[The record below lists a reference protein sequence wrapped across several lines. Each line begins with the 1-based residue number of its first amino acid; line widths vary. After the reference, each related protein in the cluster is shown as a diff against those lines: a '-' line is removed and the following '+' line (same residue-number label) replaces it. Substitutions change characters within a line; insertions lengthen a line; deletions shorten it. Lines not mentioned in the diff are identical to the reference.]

1 MDVGVDVGGTFT
13 DFVGFRGRAVVSAKL
28 PSSKDPAEAVLAGM
42 RQLGAEGM
50 SHGTTVATN
59 AILERKGARTA
70 FVTTAGFEDLLTI
83 ARQDRP
89 SLYDLRVARPSAPVP
104 RERCFGLRE
113 RVDAD
118 GRVRVRPSKTEI
130 GRVARAVRDSG
141 AESVAISLLF
151 SFLHPAHERAMSR
164 ALRDLPTSVSHEVL
178 AEFREFERSS
188 TTALDA
194 YIKPLVR
201 RYLES
206 LAGVIRGGFYVMK
219 SSGGVVP
226 HQAILRRPVEIVVSG
241 PAGGVAAAV
250 ALARLTGSQNLL
262 TFDMGGT
269 SADFSTI
276 VRGAAS
282 WTTEALIDTF
292 PIALP
297 ILDIESVGAGGG
309 GLAWLD
315 TGRALRVG
323 PQRTRAGP
331 RPLADGDGGAV
342 PHRPDPE
349 PLAGA
354 VGAGPPRRR
363 LSL

>member
-1 MDVGVDVGGTFT
+1 MT
-13 DFVGFRGRAVVSAKL
+13 
-28 PSSKDPAEAVLAGM
+28 
-42 RQLGAEGM
+42 
-50 SHGTTVATN
+50 
-59 AILERKGARTA
+59 
-70 FVTTAGFEDLLTI
+70 
-83 ARQDRP
+83 RP
-89 SLYDLRVARPSAPVP
+89 PAPVP
-104 RERCFGLRE
+104 RERCVGLRE

-130 GRVARAVRDSG
+130 GRVARAARDSG
-141 AESVAISLLF
+141 AESVAIWLLF
-151 SFLHPAHERAMSR
+151 SFLHPEHERAMSR
-164 ALRDLPTSVSHEVL
+164 AFRDLPTSVSHEVL

-194 YIKPLVR
+194 YVKPLVR

-206 LAGVIRGGFYVMK
+206 LAGVVQGGFYVMK

-250 ALARLTGSQNLL
+250 ALARTTGPQNLL
-262 TFDMGGT
+262 TFDMRGT

-309 GLAWLD
+309 SLAWLD

-323 PQRTRAGP
+323 PQSAG
-331 RPLADGDGGAV
+331 ADPGPMAYGKGGTSPTVTDADLFAGALGPSLLGGA
-342 PHRPDPE
+342 
-349 PLAGA
+349 L
-354 VGAGPPRRR
+354 PPRRDIPGQGAHPLR
-363 LSL
+363 GAEGVCSHQNASAVSRGVPPTPGQ

>member
-13 DFVGFRGRAVVSAKL
+13 DFVGFRGRAVASAKL

-42 RQLGAEGM
+42 GQLGAAGM

-70 FVTTAGFEDLLTI
+70 FITTAGFEDLLTI
-83 ARQDRP
+83 GRQDRP
-89 SLYDLRVARPSAPVP
+89 SLYDLRVTRPPAPVP

-118 GRVRVRPSKTEI
+118 GRVRVPPSKTEI
-130 GRVARAVRDSG
+130 RRVARAVRDSG

-151 SFLHPAHERAMSR
+151 SFLHPEHERAMSR
-164 ALRDLPTSVSHEVL
+164 ALRGLPASVSHEVL

-206 LAGVIRGGFYVMK
+206 LADVIHGGFYVMK

-226 HQAILRRPVEIVVSG
+226 HQAILRRPVVIVVSS
-241 PAGGVAAAV
+241 PAGRDAAGVAV
-250 ALARLTGSQNLL
+250 AWTTGPPNLL
-262 TFDMGGT
+262 TYGPGG
-269 SADFSTI
+269 S
-276 VRGAAS
+276 RG
-282 WTTEALIDTF
+282 
-292 PIALP
+292 
-297 ILDIESVGAGGG
+297 
-309 GLAWLD
+309 
-315 TGRALRVG
+315 R
-323 PQRTRAGP
+323 
-331 RPLADGDGGAV
+331 
-342 PHRPDPE
+342 
-349 PLAGA
+349 
-354 VGAGPPRRR
+354 
-363 LSL
+363 